1 MEEGKMK
8 TMLIIEDMDVFGA
21 MVEKYEKE
29 GWIPRW
35 ETFTQNKQNLDTFIV
50 VVQK

>member
-1 MEEGKMK
+1 MK
-8 TMLIIEDMDVFGA
+8 TMLIIEDIYDFGPL
-21 MVEKYEKE
+21 VEKYENE

>member
-1 MEEGKMK
+1 MK
-8 TMLIIEDMDVFGA
+8 TFLIIENIYDFGA
-21 MVEKYEKE
+21 IVEEYEKE

-35 ETFTQNKQNLDTFIV
+35 ETFTQYKQNTDTFIV